1 MIVWCHHHHHHNHSR
16 GHGQRCCNWFS
27 FSFSSWFL
35 FGFSFLFFSVL
46 FFSFVTK
53 ASSAAT
59 QTSQI
64 QRIQQKPRRVH
75 LDTTFMVTPRRYI
88 TPFSP
93 SPNMDHQQSTP
104 PGCKA
109 TIKRL
114 DTATFRAKM
123 SCIVP
128 SMARIQHH
136 LHKHEPSLFAH
147 RPLKRSN
154 RSWSR
159 LALAT
164 APH

>member
-1 MIVWCHHHHHHNHSR
+1 MIVWCHHHHHRR
-16 GHGQRCCNWFS
+16 GHGQRSSGW
-27 FSFSSWFL
+27 FSFSSWL
-35 FGFSFLFFSVL
+35 GLGFSFLFFSVL

-128 SMARIQHH
+128 TMTRIQHH
-136 LHKHEPSLFAH
+136 LQKHEPSLFAH
-147 RPLKRSN
+147 RAFKRSN